1 VKVGDKMVGAD
12 IQVEGAT
19 HASPC
24 QAEQLHQ
31 LDEVPLDADVG
42 S

>member
-1 VKVGDKMVGAD
+1 MKVGDKVVGAH

-19 HASPC
+19 HASPG
-24 QAEQLHQ
+24 QTEQLHQ
-31 LDEVPLDADVG
+31 LDEVPLDANVD